1 MGPFRL
7 LDELGLDVA
16 CHVGPVLENG
26 LKHNRF
32 AVDSKI
38 EQLVKD
44 GFLGKKNKKGL
55 YQYDDKLKAL
65 GMNTAVTSKYLN
77 AKPDATFPGGL
88 LQYVDHR
95 GAQDVVDKLNRL
107 RDESKDDRFTPAQI
121 LVDMAKGNKKFFPNR
136 PFVPY
141 QERTGFPSINL

>member
-1 MGPFRL
+1 MG
-7 LDELGLDVA
+7 
-16 CHVGPVLENG
+16 
-26 LKHNRF
+26 
-32 AVDSKI
+32 
-38 EQLVKD
+38 QLVKD

-55 YQYDDKLKAL
+55 YQYDDKL
-65 GMNTAVTSKYLN
+65 NT
-77 AKPDATFPGGL
+77 TFPTDKIRDRCVLLMANEAALILSEGVAATPEDVDIGMVFGTGFAPFRGGL

-136 PFVPY
+136 PFVPC